1 MACNHE
7 RLRTVGDRV
16 FCCECNEELPLE
28 FLTAKNGKNQPDKA
42 APTENTDKPTPR
54 KGRPKKAV

>member
-1 MACNHE
+1 MGCRHE

-28 FLTAKNGKNQPDKA
+28 FLTGNNGENRTNNPPVEAK
-42 APTENTDKPTPR
+42 TDKPTSR
-54 KGRPKKAV
+54 KKTAKKAV